1 MGRST
6 STGIGS
12 SACPIST
19 RTNSYALSVS
29 TTPRVPFCSAA
40 VSRVA
45 VPITSSSWLALRIA
59 LYSSIQWSPPNA
71 PPPGSSGPFRN
82 SLMNRGSE
90 PSKRYASRPRIPASR
105 FQSAASERAARM
117 TPMTWSATS
126 ARDGSVPIGPGLLG
140 SVMLKSQ
147 AQTPR
152 AASASKQVVAFMVG
166 ALASEVQVD
175 GEEEAP
181 AGRERRDVDVARDRL
196 VAEVRHFRID
206 APELRDPD
214 QIAAA
219 ERHGGVPHAV
229 AEHLVHRA
237 GRQMVRE
244 RRLAQLEVGRV
255 LDIRLRFPLEEQRSP
270 LTPTRGPILAVP
282 EQRGLDRKSTRLN
295 SSHLGISYAVFCLKK
310 KIMGRNER

>member
-1 MGRST
+1 MSL
-6 STGIGS
+6 
-12 SACPIST
+12 
-19 RTNSYALSVS
+19 ALSPMTRS
-29 TTPRVPFCSAA
+29 VPA
-40 VSRVA
+40 
-45 VPITSSSWLALRIA
+45 
-59 LYSSIQWSPPNA
+59 NA
-71 PPPGSSGPFRN
+71 PQLASSGLLRN
-82 SLMNRGSE
+82 SLMNGGSE

-219 ERHGGVPHAV
+219 ERHGGVAHAV
-229 AEHLVHRA
+229 AEQLVHRA
-237 GRQMVRE
+237 GRQMVGE
-244 RRLAQLEVGRV
+244 RRLAQLEVGRI
-255 LDIRLRFPLEEQRSP
+255 LDIRLRYPLEQQRP
-270 LTPTRGPILAVP
+270 ALPPTRGPIHAVP
-282 EQRGLDRKSTRLN
+282 EQVEEQLRQVDHVPPVLP
-295 SSHLGISYAVFCLKK
+295 VP
-310 KIMGRNER
+310 

>member
-1 MGRST
+1 VGGST
-6 STGIGS
+6 SMGIES
-12 SACPIST
+12 SSCPIST
-19 RTNSYALSVS
+19 MTKAYALSVF
-29 TTPRVPFCSAA
+29 TTPRVASCSAV
-40 VSRVA
+40 VSRLA

-59 LYSSIQWSPPNA
+59 LYSSIQWSPPKA

-105 FQSAASERAARM
+105 IQSAASERAARI

-126 ARDGSVPIGPGLLG
+126 ARDGSRPIGPGLLG

-175 GEEEAP
+175 GEEDAP
-181 AGRERRDVDVARDRL
+181 ARRERRDVDVARDRL
-196 VAEVRHFRID
+196 VAEVRHLRID

-214 QIAAA
+214 QVAAA
-219 ERHGGVPHAV
+219 QRHGGVAHAV
-229 AEHLVHRA
+229 AEQPMHRA
-237 GRQMVRE
+237 GGQMV
-244 RRLAQLEVGRV
+244 
-255 LDIRLRFPLEEQRSP
+255 
-270 LTPTRGPILAVP
+270 
-282 EQRGLDRKSTRLN
+282 
-295 SSHLGISYAVFCLKK
+295 
-310 KIMGRNER
+310 